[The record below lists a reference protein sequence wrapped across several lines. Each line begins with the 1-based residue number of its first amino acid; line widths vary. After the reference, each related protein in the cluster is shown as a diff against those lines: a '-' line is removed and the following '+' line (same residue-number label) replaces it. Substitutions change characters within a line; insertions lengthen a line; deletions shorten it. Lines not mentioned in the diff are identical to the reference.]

1 MLLVAAV
8 MLLLPVSSCSV
19 KKNNFFS
26 RSYHKTLAHYN
37 GYFNAR
43 EKVREGAKQLFDG
56 QKDQYDRIL
65 SIFKY
70 GDKNA
75 AKSVNPG
82 MDEAIKKVSL
92 VIQRHSMEIDG
103 LERNRWIPQ
112 SYLIIGL
119 AQFYKQETWTAIESF
134 QFISAQYRNDP
145 VRYEALLWLVQCY
158 LRLGKT
164 PDAEFLLSTLRDD
177 PKMPVRLKPFFHA
190 VYADYFLLM
199 NDYEQAAEK
208 LEVAAATSGK
218 RSDRVRYHFI
228 AGQIYQKLGEYNRAV
243 DKYNVVIKSKPAYE
257 MDFNARINRAL
268 CIDVNSPDG
277 KDIKRILTKMLSD
290 EKNLEYHDQI
300 YYALAEVALKEN
312 NTPEAIELLKKST
325 ASSVSNDNQKAISFL
340 KLADIYFKQPEYLL
354 AQTYYD
360 STVAF
365 LTKDHPDYPTI
376 INTHEN
382 LTKLIQNLKVIM
394 AEDSLQALAAR
405 PAAER
410 EAFVE
415 EMIKK
420 ENEERER
427 AEQEKRERE
436 KEEQESK
443 QESEGDPFFNAQQ
456 GGRPAPGA
464 QGGGGWYFSNP
475 SAVSFGFN
483 EFIRIWGN
491 RKLEDNWRRSNRSA
505 FIEAAPGEDEELAAL
520 DSASALGSAARD
532 SVLQALNMKKRKAYL
547 DSIPV
552 TSEQKERSDAKI
564 VEAYYNVGLIY
575 KEQLRDNKAAG
586 GSFETLMQR
595 YPDNQ
600 YKIPTYYNLYRV
612 YLALGNEEKSDYY
625 KNIILKDYPD
635 TEYARIILNP
645 DYFKDQQ
652 KKVAIQKV
660 YYENTYRAYLNKQY
674 ADVIERKEMADS
686 LFPGSELAPK
696 FELLKALAVGRIRSL
711 AEFEAS
717 LKGVVAKYP
726 ADTVATRAKEILARI
741 NPGLYEQQKDT
752 TKGAV
757 MLTPE
762 VVQPARPKTPYRV
775 KADTLQYVIMVFPNN
790 NVVGSNELKVAVSNY
805 NTKYYSVKKLQISNS
820 FLGNE
825 FQFLMVRQFT
835 DKDDALSYLDGLLSD
850 EEIFRGIDLPTVRS
864 VVITPDNLLLLMQSK
879 DVDEYEFFYG
889 ENYLNN

>member
-1 MLLVAAV
+1 
-8 MLLLPVSSCSV
+8 MLLLPVASCSV
-19 KKNNFFS
+19 KKNNILS

-43 EKVREGAKQLFDG
+43 EKVKEGAKQLFDG

-70 GDKNA
+70 GDKNS
-75 AKSVNPG
+75 AKSVNPS

-92 VIQRHSMEIDG
+92 VIQRHSMDIDG
-103 LERNRWIPQ
+103 IERNRWIPQ

-119 AQFYKQETWTAIESF
+119 AQFYKHETWTAIESF

-145 VRYEALLWLVQCY
+145 VKYEALLWLVQCY

-177 PKMPVRLKPFFHA
+177 AKMPAKLKPFFHA

-208 LEVAAATSGK
+208 LEVAAATSKK

-243 DKYNVVIKSKPAYE
+243 AKYNVVIKSKPAYE

-277 KDIKRILTKMLSD
+277 KDIKRILTRMLTD

-325 ASSVSNDNQKAISFL
+325 ASSVSNDNQKALSYL

-365 LTKDHPDYPTI
+365 LTKDHPDYRTI

-394 AEDSLQALAAR
+394 AEDSLQSLAAKS
-405 PAAER
+405 PSER
-410 EAFVE
+410 EAFVDDL
-415 EMIKK
+415 IRK
-420 ENEERER
+420 ENEEREL
-427 AEQEKRERE
+427 AEQEKKEKE
-436 KEEQESK
+436 KEEQEAK
-443 QESEGDPFFNAQQ
+443 LENEGDPFFNTQQ
-456 GGRPAPGA
+456 GGRPTPGGN
-464 QGGGGWYFSNP
+464 QGGGGWYFSNQ

-491 RKLEDNWRRSNRSA
+491 RKLEDNWRRSNRST
-505 FIEAAPGEDEELAAL
+505 FIESTPGDDEELAAL
-520 DSASALGSAARD
+520 DSAASLGQAARD
-532 SVLQALNMKKRKAYL
+532 SVLLALNMKKRKAYL
-547 DSIPV
+547 DSIPA
-552 TSEQKERSDAKI
+552 TAEQKERSDAKI

-575 KEQLRDNKAAG
+575 KEQLRDNKAAA
-586 GSFETLMQR
+586 SSYETLMQR
-595 YPDNQ
+595 FPDNQ

-612 YLALGNEEKSDYY
+612 YLALGNEEKSDFY
-625 KNIILKDYPD
+625 KNIILKDYSD
-635 TEYARIILNP
+635 TEYAKIILNP

-696 FELLKALAVGRIRSL
+696 FELLKALAIGRIRPL
-711 AEFEAS
+711 ADFEAS
-717 LKGVVAKYP
+717 LKGVVARYP

-741 NPGLYEQQKDT
+741 NPGLYAQQKDT
-752 TKGAV
+752 TQGGNTSA
-757 MLTPE
+757 PE
-762 VVQPARPKTPYRV
+762 VVQPARPKTPYRI
-775 KADTLQYVIMVFPNN
+775 KSDTLQYVIMVFPNN

-820 FLGNE
+820 FLGTE
-825 FQFLMVRQFT
+825 YQFLMIRQFT
-835 DKDDALSYLDGLLSD
+835 DKEDGLAYLDGLLSD
-850 EEIFRGIDLPTVRS
+850 EEVFQGIDLPTVRS

-879 DVDEYEFFYG
+879 DVDEYEFFFG

>member
-1 MLLVAAV
+1 
-8 MLLLPVSSCSV
+8 MLLLPVASCSV
-19 KKNNFFS
+19 KKNNILS

-43 EKVREGAKQLFDG
+43 EKVKEGAKQLFDG

-70 GDKNA
+70 GDKNS

-92 VIQRHSMEIDG
+92 VIQRHSMDIDG
-103 LERNRWIPQ
+103 IERNRWIPQ

-119 AQFYKQETWTAIESF
+119 AQFYKHETWTAIESF

-145 VRYEALLWLVQCY
+145 VKYEALLWLVQCY

-177 PKMPVRLKPFFHA
+177 AKMPAKLKPFFHA

-208 LEVAAATSGK
+208 LEVAAATSKK

-243 DKYNVVIKSKPAYE
+243 AKYNVVIKSKPAYE

-277 KDIKRILTKMLSD
+277 KDIKRILTRMLTD

-325 ASSVSNDNQKAISFL
+325 ASSVSNDNQKALSYL

-365 LTKDHPDYPTI
+365 LTKDHPDYRTI

-394 AEDSLQALAAR
+394 AEDSLQSLAAKS
-405 PAAER
+405 PSER
-410 EAFVE
+410 EAFVDDL
-415 EMIKK
+415 IRK
-420 ENEERER
+420 ENEEREL
-427 AEQEKRERE
+427 AEQEKKEKE
-436 KEEQESK
+436 KEEQEAK
-443 QESEGDPFFNAQQ
+443 LENEGDPFFNTQQ
-456 GGRPAPGA
+456 GGRPTPGGN
-464 QGGGGWYFSNP
+464 QGGGGWYFSNQ

-491 RKLEDNWRRSNRSA
+491 RKLEDNWRRSNRST
-505 FIEAAPGEDEELAAL
+505 FIESTPGEDEELAAL
-520 DSASALGSAARD
+520 DSAALLGQASRD
-532 SVLQALNMKKRKAYL
+532 SVLLALNMKKRKAYL
-547 DSIPV
+547 DSIPA
-552 TSEQKERSDAKI
+552 TAEQKERSDAKI

-575 KEQLRDNKAAG
+575 KEQLRDNKAAA
-586 GSFETLMQR
+586 SSYETLMQR
-595 YPDNQ
+595 FPDNQ

-612 YLALGNEEKSDYY
+612 YLALGNEEKSDFY

-635 TEYARIILNP
+635 TEYAKIILNP

-696 FELLKALAVGRIRSL
+696 FELLKALAIGRIRPL
-711 AEFEAS
+711 ADFEAS
-717 LKGVVAKYP
+717 LKGVVARYP
-726 ADTVATRAKEILARI
+726 ADTVATKAKEILARI
-741 NPGLYEQQKDT
+741 NPGLYAQQKDT
-752 TKGAV
+752 TQGGNTSA
-757 MLTPE
+757 PE
-762 VVQPARPKTPYRV
+762 VVQPARPRTPYRI

-820 FLGNE
+820 FLGTE
-825 FQFLMVRQFT
+825 YQFLMIRQFT
-835 DKDDALSYLDGLLSD
+835 DKEDGLAYLDGLLSD
-850 EEIFRGIDLPTVRS
+850 EEVFQGIDLPTVRS

-879 DVDEYEFFYG
+879 DLDEYEFFFG

>member
-1 MLLVAAV
+1 

-19 KKNNFFS
+19 KKNNFLS

-43 EKVREGAKQLFDG
+43 EKVKEGAKQLFDG

-70 GDKNA
+70 GDKNS
-75 AKSVNPG
+75 AKAVNPT

-92 VIQRHSMEIDG
+92 VIQRHSMDIEG
-103 LERNRWIPQ
+103 TERNRWIPQ

-119 AQFYKQETWTAIESF
+119 AQFYKHETWTAIESF
-134 QFISAQYRNDP
+134 QYISAQYRNDP
-145 VRYEALLWLVQCY
+145 VKYEALLWLVQCY

-199 NDYEQAAEK
+199 NDYEQAVEK
-208 LEVAAATSGK
+208 LEVAAVTSKK

-228 AGQIYQKLGEYNRAV
+228 TGQIYQKLGEYNRAV
-243 DKYNVVIKSKPAYE
+243 DKYNIVIKSKPAYE

-277 KDIKRILTKMLSD
+277 KDIKRILTRMLSD

-325 ASSVSNDNQKAISFL
+325 ASSVSNDNQKAISYL

-394 AEDSLQALAAR
+394 AEDSLQTLAAKS
-405 PAAER
+405 PSER
-410 EAFVE
+410 EAFVDGL
-415 EMIKK
+415 IKK
-420 ENEERER
+420 ENEEREK

-443 QESEGDPFFNAQQ
+443 TENEGDPFFNAQQ
-456 GGRPAPGA
+456 GGRPAPGG
-464 QGGGGWYFSNP
+464 QQGGGWYFSNQ

-491 RKLEDNWRRSNRSA
+491 RKLEDNWRRSNRA
-505 FIEAAPGEDEELAAL
+505 TFIESAPGGDEELAAL
-520 DSASALGSAARD
+520 DSAALLGQAVRD
-532 SVLQALNMKKRKAYL
+532 SVLQALNAKKKKAYL
-547 DSIPV
+547 DSIPA
-552 TSEQKERSDAKI
+552 TAEQKARSDAKI

-586 GSFETLMQR
+586 SSFETLMQR

-612 YLALGNEEKSDYY
+612 YLTLGNEEKSDYY

-635 TEYARIILNP
+635 TEYAKIILNP

-660 YYENTYRAYLNKQY
+660 FYENTYRAYLNKQY

-696 FELLKALAVGRIRSL
+696 FELLKALAIGRLRPV
-711 AEFEAS
+711 AEFEVS

-726 ADTVATRAKEILARI
+726 ADTVATKAKEILAKI
-741 NPGLYEQQKDT
+741 NPSMYQQPKDT
-752 TKGAV
+752 LKSGSAA
-757 MLTPE
+757 TPE
-762 VVQPARPKTPYRV
+762 VVQPAKPKTPYRV
-775 KADTLQYVIMVFPNN
+775 NADTLQYVIMVFPNN

-805 NTKYYSVKKLQISNS
+805 NTKFYSVKKLQISNS
-820 FLGNE
+820 FLGTE
-825 FQFLMVRQFT
+825 YQFLMIRQFT
-835 DKDDALSYLDGLLSD
+835 DKEDALAYLDGLLSD
-850 EEIFRGIDLPTVRS
+850 EEAFQGIDLPTVRS